1 MTDELELEK
10 LKLAELQRKHRDPG
24 DAAKEEAK
32 HRGAEMRNSISA
44 QVLDQSAWW
53 DGIRT
58 RFNRNPQK
66 CKPKTRKQLPFN
78 RSNQHS

>member
-1 MTDELELEK
+1 MTAHPPRSHHGKGVLEALRK

-44 QVLDQSAWW
+44 QVLDQSAWAW
-53 DGIRT
+53 LSNLALAKPEKLKQERT
-58 RFNRNPQK
+58 
-66 CKPKTRKQLPFN
+66 T
-78 RSNQHS
+78 